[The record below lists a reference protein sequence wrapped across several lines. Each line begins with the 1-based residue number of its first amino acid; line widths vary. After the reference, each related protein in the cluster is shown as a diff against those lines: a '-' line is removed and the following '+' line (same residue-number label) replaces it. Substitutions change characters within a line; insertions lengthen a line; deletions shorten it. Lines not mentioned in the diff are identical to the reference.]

1 MAGAVYGQSQ
11 MRIPDDMSKL
21 STFEEKPDTLKRKCK
36 IICTMGPSCWD
47 EDKLV
52 ELIDCG

>member
-36 IICTMGPSCWD
+36 IICTMGPS
-47 EDKLV
+47 
-52 ELIDCG
+52 